1 MTMNIIG
8 IDCATKQ
15 AKIGLAFA
23 LYQDGKAI
31 VRDVKIGSETT
42 TVLVTIKD
50 WLASG
55 KLTLLALDAPLGWPT
70 DLGVNLHLHKAGECI
85 NVDPDIMFSRYT
97 DRKLWPRLSRKPL
110 EVGANLIARTAHAAL
125 RLLGQ
130 LREETKLTIPL
141 AWDPNVTETCAIEV
155 YPRATL
161 EMIGIKYEQRLSA
174 IREIDALVIES
185 GEDNLT
191 SEHSLD
197 AVICVLAAVDFITG
211 KCPAPN
217 MSEKVLADKEG
228 WIWVRG
234 SRGKMKN

>member
-15 AKIGLAFA
+15 TKIGLAFA

-42 TVLVTIKD
+42 TVLATIKD

-70 DLGVNLHLHKAGECI
+70 DLGVNLRLHKAGECI

-141 AWDPNVTETCAIEV
+141 AWDPNVVETCAIEV

-161 EMIGIKYEQRLSA
+161 EMIGIRCESRLSA
-174 IREIDALVIES
+174 IWKASYLSIDAAEENIA
-185 GEDNLT
+185 N
-191 SEHSLD
+191 EHAID
-197 AVICVLAAVDFITG
+197 AVVCVVSAVDFLAG
-211 KCPAPN
+211 KCQKPSKA
-217 MSEKVLADKEG
+217 V
-228 WIWVRG
+228 
-234 SRGKMKN
+234 